1 MLLSKHMGGGGEPKF
16 AEPYL
21 TKLPHGL
28 VEQLNSSR
36 MVKPEQIKIASPQ
49 AYFYRRISRAAPLR
63 GTYIKDS
70 NERSEDSEKKKQHPT
85 GFIPM
90 NSEARP
96 ALHSFAKLQPLHE
109 LTTLKRVLI

>member
-1 MLLSKHMGGGGEPKF
+1 MRTNCQRTSCFDLKNAFKQAHGGEPKF

-70 NERSEDSEKKKQHPT
+70 NERSEDSEKKTAPDGIHT
-85 GFIPM
+85 
-90 NSEARP
+90 
-96 ALHSFAKLQPLHE
+96 HE
-109 LTTLKRVLI
+109 L

>member
-1 MLLSKHMGGGGEPKF
+1 MRTNCQRTSCFDLKNAFKQAKHMGGGGGQKF
-16 AEPYL
+16 AEPYF

-70 NERSEDSEKKKQHPT
+70 NERSEDSEKK
-85 GFIPM
+85 
-90 NSEARP
+90 NSTRRDSYP
-96 ALHSFAKLQPLHE
+96 
-109 LTTLKRVLI
+109 